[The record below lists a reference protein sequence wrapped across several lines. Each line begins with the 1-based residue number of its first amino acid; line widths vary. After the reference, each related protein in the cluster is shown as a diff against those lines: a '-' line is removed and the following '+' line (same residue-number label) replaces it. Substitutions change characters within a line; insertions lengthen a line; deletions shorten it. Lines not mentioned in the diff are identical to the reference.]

1 MNSKLNY
8 DFFNALM
15 TDSTPEKFE
24 EQTKKFQEV
33 MMWYGCAIREVK
45 TKLEVLNDEFQVT
58 RNRNPIDSI
67 KSRIKKPISIF
78 EKMERRGYPLT
89 LDSIVEEMHDI
100 AGVRVICPFIEDI
113 YEVADMLTDQDDI
126 RVLARKDYI
135 KYPKPNGYRSL
146 HLVVEVPVFL
156 SNEKKPMRVEVQI
169 RTMAMDFWASLEHQ
183 IHYKKFDVGED
194 IVKSLTDCANVIYET
209 DVKMQEIRKE
219 IVKIAGSE

>member
-15 TDSTPEKFE
+15 TESTPEKFE
-24 EQTKKFQEV
+24 EQTRKFQEV

-89 LDSIVEEMHDI
+89 LDSII
-100 AGVRVICPFIEDI
+100 AIHSLDNSIEYLLKIFMKWRICLP
-113 YEVADMLTDQDDI
+113 T
-126 RVLARKDYI
+126 
-135 KYPKPNGYRSL
+135 
-146 HLVVEVPVFL
+146 
-156 SNEKKPMRVEVQI
+156 
-169 RTMAMDFWASLEHQ
+169 
-183 IHYKKFDVGED
+183 
-194 IVKSLTDCANVIYET
+194 
-209 DVKMQEIRKE
+209 KMI
-219 IVKIAGSE
+219 

>member
-24 EQTKKFQEV
+24 EQTRKFQEI

-45 TKLEVLNDEFQVT
+45 TKLEVLNDEFQIT
-58 RNRNPIDSI
+58 RNRNPIASI

-78 EKMERRGYPLT
+78 EKMERRGYTKT

-113 YEVADMLTDQDDI
+113 YEVADMITEQDDI
-126 RVLARKDYI
+126 KVLARKDYI

-146 HLVVEVPVFL
+146 HLIVSVPIFL
-156 SNEKKPMRVEVQI
+156 NNEKRIMKVEIQL
-169 RTMAMDFWASLEHQ
+169 RTIAMDCWASLEHQ
-183 IHYKKFDVGED
+183 LRYKKNTKADEE
-194 IVKSLTDCANVIYET
+194 IEQELLECAQLSFELDERMDKLRDSII
-209 DVKMQEIRKE
+209 D
-219 IVKIAGSE
+219 

>member
-8 DFFNALM
+8 EFFDALM
-15 TDSTPEKFE
+15 TDSTPEKFVE
-24 EQTKKFQEV
+24 KTKRFQEI

-78 EKMERRGYPLT
+78 EKMERRGYPIT
-89 LDSIVEEMHDI
+89 LESIVEEMHDI
-100 AGVRVICPFIEDI
+100 AGVRVICPFLEDI
-113 YEVADMLTDQDDI
+113 YEVADMLTEQDDI
-126 RVLARKDYI
+126 RILARKDYI

-146 HLVVEVPVFL
+146 HLVMEVPIFL
-156 SNEKKPMRVEVQI
+156 SNEKKPMKVEVQI

-183 IHYKKFDVGED
+183 IHYKKFDAGED
-194 IVKSLTDCANVIYET
+194 IVKGLTDCANVIYET
-209 DVKMQEIRKE
+209 DVKMQELRKE